1 MTKLPTLFEGE
12 EPKRPPTSPKAKGF
26 LRAIQDQIHSED
38 VANTKYKQEYCD
50 TIQKMALSGY
60 SLRAF
65 CAHVGVTYKTA
76 MHWINNIPEF
86 HEAAKVA
93 DMKRHYFYEQ
103 KAIDNLGN
111 CKFNSQLFSKLT
123 QTVVKWNET
132 TELHQHVHIESKNPE
147 QMTARER
154 IERIK
159 QLQESLG
166 IGAVVE
172 A

>member
-1 MTKLPTLFEGE
+1 MEKLPTLFGDDER
-12 EPKRPPTSPKAKGF
+12 RPPHQPKAKGF

-38 VANTKYKQEYCD
+38 VANTKYKEEYCE
-50 TIQKMALSGY
+50 TVQQMALSGF

-65 CAHVGVTYKTA
+65 CAHVGITYKTA

-93 DMKRHYFYEQ
+93 DMKRHFFYEQ
-103 KAIDNLGN
+103 KAIENLEN
-111 CKFNSQLFSKLT
+111 REFNSQLFSKLT

-132 TELHQHVHIESKNPE
+132 TELHQHVHLDSKNPE

-154 IERIK
+154 LERIK
-159 QLQESLG
+159 QLQESLN

-172 A
+172 S